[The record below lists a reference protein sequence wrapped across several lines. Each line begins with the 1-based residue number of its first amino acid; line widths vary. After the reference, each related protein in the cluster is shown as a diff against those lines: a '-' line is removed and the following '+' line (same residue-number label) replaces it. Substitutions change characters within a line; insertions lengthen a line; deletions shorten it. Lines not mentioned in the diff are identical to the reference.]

1 MTRGIELW
9 LDERWHYVQHIRKH
23 LCAICGDE
31 KSAGGLWFLLAENRW
46 EDKLKI
52 LRWDPQLARQD
63 GICRACS
70 AAHVQELVVHWM
82 TTGSLNYPFARI
94 SSHDKAAPGCDGAWP
109 VRMDVDTHVARQ
121 IGELA
126 IHRDSVK
133 RVLSESPQYLKT
145 ILDAL
150 VAALQ
155 RETRITTP
163 EAGAE
168 HRAEFAVSW
177 EI

>member
-1 MTRGIELW
+1 M
-9 LDERWHYVQHIRKH
+9 QQMRKH

-52 LRWDPQLARQD
+52 LQWDPQLARQN
-63 GICRACS
+63 GIRRACS

-82 TTGSLNYPFARI
+82 TTGSLSYPFARA
-94 SSHDKAAPGCDGAWP
+94 SYDEKPEGAWP
-109 VRMDVDTHVARQ
+109 VRVDVDTHVARQ

-150 VAALQ
+150 ISALQ
-155 RETRITTP
+155 RESRTTAP
-163 EAGAE
+163 DPAAE
-168 HRAEFAVSW
+168 NDAQFAASR
-177 EI
+177 EM

>member
-1 MTRGIELW
+1 M
-9 LDERWHYVQHIRKH
+9 QQMRKH
-23 LCAICGDE
+23 LCAICEDE

-52 LRWDPQLARQD
+52 LQWDPQLARQY

-82 TTGSLNYPFARI
+82 TTGSLNYPFARV
-94 SSHDKAAPGCDGAWP
+94 SSDDKATPRCDGIWP
-109 VRMDVDTHVARQ
+109 VRIDVDTHVARQ

-133 RVLSESPQYLKT
+133 RLLGESPQYLKT

-155 RETRITTP
+155 RESRPTRRET
-163 EAGAE
+163 AAE
-168 HRAEFAVSW
+168 NRAQFAVSW

>member
-1 MTRGIELW
+1 M
-9 LDERWHYVQHIRKH
+9 QQMRKH

-52 LRWDPQLARQD
+52 LQWDPQLARQD
-63 GICRACS
+63 RIRRACS
-70 AAHVQELVVHWM
+70 AAHVQELVVHW
-82 TTGSLNYPFARI
+82 TTTRSLSYPFARV
-94 SSHDKAAPGCDGAWP
+94 SSDDKPAPEFEGAWP
-109 VRMDVDTHVARQ
+109 VRADIDTHVARQ
-121 IGELA
+121 IGELT

-150 VAALQ
+150 IAALR
-155 RETRITTP
+155 RESRTSEP
-163 EAGAE
+163 DPVAENEAQ
-168 HRAEFAVSW
+168 FAASR
-177 EI
+177 EM

>member
-1 MTRGIELW
+1 MW
-9 LDERWHYVQHIRKH
+9 LDERWYDVRHIRKH

-52 LRWDPQLARQD
+52 LQWDPQLARQD
-63 GICRACS
+63 GIRRACS

-82 TTGSLNYPFARI
+82 TTGSLNYPFARV
-94 SSHDKAAPGCDGAWP
+94 SSDDKAAPRFEAWP
-109 VRMDVDTHVARQ
+109 VRVDVDTHVARQ

-133 RVLSESPQYLKT
+133 RLLGESPQYLKT

-155 RETRITTP
+155 RESRTTRP
-163 EAGAE
+163 EAAAE
-168 HRAEFAVSW
+168 NRAQFAVSW

>member
-1 MTRGIELW
+1 M
-9 LDERWHYVQHIRKH
+9 QHIRKH

-52 LRWDPQLARQD
+52 LQWDPQLARQA
-63 GICRACS
+63 GIRRACS

-82 TTGSLNYPFARI
+82 TTGSLNYPFARV
-94 SSHDKAAPGCDGAWP
+94 SSDDKSARCDEAWP
-109 VRMDVDTHVARQ
+109 IRVDVDTHVARQ

-150 VAALQ
+150 IAALQ
-155 RETRITTP
+155 REGKT
-163 EAGAE
+163 AGAQAA
-168 HRAEFAVSW
+168 AEVEAQFAVSW
-177 EI
+177 EV

>member
-1 MTRGIELW
+1 M
-9 LDERWHYVQHIRKH
+9 QQMRKH

-52 LRWDPQLARQD
+52 LQWDPQLAWQD
-63 GICRACS
+63 RIRRACS
-70 AAHVQELVVHWM
+70 GPCSGTCGPLDDDWKPQL
-82 TTGSLNYPFARI
+82 SFARV
-94 SSHDKAAPGCDGAWP
+94 SSDDKPAPEFEGAWP
-109 VRMDVDTHVARQ
+109 VRADIDTHVARQ

-150 VAALQ
+150 IAALQ
-155 RETRITTP
+155 RESRTSEP
-163 EAGAE
+163 DPVAENEAQ
-168 HRAEFAVSW
+168 FAASR
-177 EI
+177 EM

>member
-1 MTRGIELW
+1 
-9 LDERWHYVQHIRKH
+9 VQHIRKH

-52 LRWDPQLARQD
+52 LQWDSQLARQD
-63 GICRACS
+63 GIRRACS
-70 AAHVQELVVHWM
+70 AAHVQELVLHWM
-82 TTGSLNYPFARI
+82 ITGSLNYPFARI
-94 SSHDKAAPGCDGAWP
+94 SSDDKAVPQCDGVWP
-109 VRMDVDTHVARQ
+109 VSVDVDTHVARQ
-121 IGELA
+121 VGELA

-155 RETRITTP
+155 RESRTTAP
-163 EAGAE
+163 ETAAE
-168 HRAEFAVSW
+168 NRAQFAVSW
-177 EI
+177 EV

>member
-1 MTRGIELW
+1 LPEVW
-9 LDERWHYVQHIRKH
+9 LDERWHDVRHIRKH

-31 KSAGGLWFLLAENRW
+31 KSAGSLWFLLAENRW

-52 LRWDPQLARQD
+52 LQWDPQLARQD
-63 GICRACS
+63 GIRRACS

-82 TTGSLNYPFARI
+82 TTGSLNYPFARV
-94 SSHDKAAPGCDGAWP
+94 SSDDKAAPRCEAWP
-109 VRMDVDTHVARQ
+109 VRGDVDTRVARQ

-133 RVLSESPQYLKT
+133 RLLGESPQYLKT

-150 VAALQ
+150 VSALQ
-155 RETRITTP
+155 RESRATRP
-163 EAGAE
+163 ETAAE
-168 HRAEFAVSW
+168 NRAQVAVSW

>member
-1 MTRGIELW
+1 M
-9 LDERWHYVQHIRKH
+9 QQIRKH

-63 GICRACS
+63 GIRRACS

-82 TTGSLNYPFARI
+82 TTGSLSYPFARA
-94 SSHDKAAPGCDGAWP
+94 SYDDRPAPAMDADWP
-109 VRMDVDTHVARQ
+109 DRVDIDTHVARQ

-150 VAALQ
+150 IAALQ
-155 RETRITTP
+155 RESRTTEP
-163 EAGAE
+163 ETASAKE
-168 HRAEFAVSW
+168 AQFAASR
-177 EI
+177 EM

>member
-1 MTRGIELW
+1 M
-9 LDERWHYVQHIRKH
+9 QHMKKH

-52 LRWDPQLARQD
+52 LQWDPQLARQD

-82 TTGSLNYPFARI
+82 TTGSLNYPFVRV
-94 SSHDKAAPGCDGAWP
+94 SSDDNATPRCDGIWP
-109 VRMDVDTHVARQ
+109 VRIDVDTHVARQ

-145 ILDAL
+145 ILDASI
-150 VAALQ
+150 AALQ
-155 RETRITTP
+155 REARTAQP
-163 EAGAE
+163 EAAAE
-168 HRAEFAVSW
+168 NRAQLAVSW
-177 EI
+177 EV

>member
-1 MTRGIELW
+1 LPNCGQRGKVG
-9 LDERWHYVQHIRKH
+9 HMQQMRKH

-31 KSAGGLWFLLAENRW
+31 KSAGGPWFLLAENRW

-52 LRWDPQLARQD
+52 LQWDPQLARQD
-63 GICRACS
+63 GIRRACS

-82 TTGSLNYPFARI
+82 TTGSLSYPFARV
-94 SSHDKAAPGCDGAWP
+94 SSDDKPTTEFGGAWP
-109 VRMDVDTHVARQ
+109 VRVDVDTRVARQ

-150 VAALQ
+150 IAALQ
-155 RETRITTP
+155 RESRTSGP
-163 EAGAE
+163 EPAPANE
-168 HRAEFAVSW
+168 TQFAASR
-177 EI
+177 EM

>member
-1 MTRGIELW
+1 M
-9 LDERWHYVQHIRKH
+9 QHIRRH

-31 KSAGGLWFLLAENRW
+31 KSAGGLWFLVAENRW

-52 LRWDPQLARQD
+52 LQWDSQLARQD
-63 GICRACS
+63 GIRRACS

-82 TTGSLNYPFARI
+82 TTGSLNYPFARV
-94 SSHDKAAPGCDGAWP
+94 SSDDKAESACDRAWP
-109 VRMDVDTHVARQ
+109 VRVDVDTHVARQ

-155 RETRITTP
+155 REARTTAP
-163 EAGAE
+163 EAAAE
-168 HRAEFAVSW
+168 NRAQFAASW

>member
-1 MTRGIELW
+1 LPELR
-9 LDERWHYVQHIRKH
+9 LDERWHHVQHIRKH

-52 LRWDPQLARQD
+52 LQWDSQLARQD
-63 GICRACS
+63 GIRRACS
-70 AAHVQELVVHWM
+70 AAHVKELVVHWM

-94 SSHDKAAPGCDGAWP
+94 SSDDKAVPRCDGAWP
-109 VRMDVDTHVARQ
+109 VSVDVDTHVARQ

-155 RETRITTP
+155 RESRTTAP
-163 EAGAE
+163 ETAAE
-168 HRAEFAVSW
+168 NRAQFAVSW
-177 EI
+177 EV

>member
-1 MTRGIELW
+1 LLNYRSMKGGN
-9 LDERWHYVQHIRKH
+9 YVQHIRKH

-52 LRWDPQLARQD
+52 LQWDSQLARQD
-63 GICRACS
+63 GIRRACS

-82 TTGSLNYPFARI
+82 TTGSLNYPFARAC
-94 SSHDKAAPGCDGAWP
+94 SRDKAAPWCDGAWP
-109 VRMDVDTHVARQ
+109 VSVDVDTHVARQ

-150 VAALQ
+150 VSALQ
-155 RETRITTP
+155 REARTTQP
-163 EAGAE
+163 EAATE
-168 HRAEFAVSW
+168 NRTQLAVSW
-177 EI
+177 EV

>member
-1 MTRGIELW
+1 
-9 LDERWHYVQHIRKH
+9 VQHLRKH

-52 LRWDPQLARQD
+52 LQWDSQLARQD
-63 GICRACS
+63 GIRRACS

-82 TTGSLNYPFARI
+82 ITGSLNYPFARV
-94 SSHDKAAPGCDGAWP
+94 SSDDKTVLPCDGAWP
-109 VRMDVDTHVARQ
+109 ISVDVDTHVARQ

-155 RETRITTP
+155 RESRTTVP
-163 EAGAE
+163 EPSAE
-168 HRAEFAVSW
+168 NRAQFAVSW
-177 EI
+177 EV

>member
-1 MTRGIELW
+1 LPEVW
-9 LDERWHYVQHIRKH
+9 LDERWHDVRHIRKH

-52 LRWDPQLARQD
+52 LQWDPQLARQD
-63 GICRACS
+63 GIRRACS

-82 TTGSLNYPFARI
+82 TTGSLNYPFARV
-94 SSHDKAAPGCDGAWP
+94 SSDDKAAPRCEAWP
-109 VRMDVDTHVARQ
+109 VSVDVDTRVARQ

-133 RVLSESPQYLKT
+133 RLLGESPQYLKT

-150 VAALQ
+150 VSALQ
-155 RETRITTP
+155 RESRTTRP
-163 EAGAE
+163 ETAAE
-168 HRAEFAVSW
+168 NRAQFAVSW

>member
-1 MTRGIELW
+1 M
-9 LDERWHYVQHIRKH
+9 QHIRKH

-52 LRWDPQLARQD
+52 LQWDSQLARQD
-63 GICRACS
+63 GIRRACS

-94 SSHDKAAPGCDGAWP
+94 SSDDKAVPQCDGAWP
-109 VRMDVDTHVARQ
+109 LSVDVDTHVARQ

-155 RETRITTP
+155 RETRRTQP
-163 EAGAE
+163 EAAAE
-168 HRAEFAVSW
+168 NRAQFAVSW
-177 EI
+177 EV

>member
-1 MTRGIELW
+1 M
-9 LDERWHYVQHIRKH
+9 QHMRKH

-52 LRWDPQLARQD
+52 LQWDSQLARQE
-63 GICRACS
+63 GIRRACS

-82 TTGSLNYPFARI
+82 TTGSLNYPFARV
-94 SSHDKAAPGCDGAWP
+94 SSDDKAAPRCDGAWP
-109 VRMDVDTHVARQ
+109 VSVDVDTHVARQ

-126 IHRDSVK
+126 IHRESVK
-133 RVLSESPQYLKT
+133 RLLSESPQYLKT

-150 VAALQ
+150 IAALQ
-155 RETRITTP
+155 RESRTIKP
-163 EAGAE
+163 EAAAAGN
-168 HRAEFAVSW
+168 RAQFAVSW
-177 EI
+177 EV

>member
-1 MTRGIELW
+1 
-9 LDERWHYVQHIRKH
+9 VQHLRKH

-52 LRWDPQLARQD
+52 LQWDSQLARQD
-63 GICRACS
+63 GIRRACS

-82 TTGSLNYPFARI
+82 ITGSLNYPFARV
-94 SSHDKAAPGCDGAWP
+94 SSDDKTVLPCDGAWP
-109 VRMDVDTHVARQ
+109 ISVDVDTHVARQ

-155 RETRITTP
+155 RESRTTVP
-163 EAGAE
+163 EPAAE
-168 HRAEFAVSW
+168 NRAQFAVSW
-177 EI
+177 EV

>member
-1 MTRGIELW
+1 MR
-9 LDERWHYVQHIRKH
+9 HIRKH

-52 LRWDPQLARQD
+52 LQWDPQLARQD
-63 GICRACS
+63 GIRRACS

-82 TTGSLNYPFARI
+82 TTGSLNYPFARV
-94 SSHDKAAPGCDGAWP
+94 SSDDKAAPRCEAWP
-109 VRMDVDTHVARQ
+109 VRADVDTRVARQ

-133 RVLSESPQYLKT
+133 RLLGESPQYLKT

-155 RETRITTP
+155 RESRPTRRET
-163 EAGAE
+163 AAE
-168 HRAEFAVSW
+168 NRAQFAVSW